1 MTVTDLLQKIKA
13 NLKQRKTEIGMSMV
27 EGRMADLQSYHKHVG
42 VAEGLQ
48 QSIEII
54 DETLKKLN
62 EEDD

>member
-1 MTVTDLLQKIKA
+1 MTVTDLLQKIKT
-13 NLKQRKTEIGMSMV
+13 NLKHRKTEIGMSMV

-62 EEDD
+62 EEDE